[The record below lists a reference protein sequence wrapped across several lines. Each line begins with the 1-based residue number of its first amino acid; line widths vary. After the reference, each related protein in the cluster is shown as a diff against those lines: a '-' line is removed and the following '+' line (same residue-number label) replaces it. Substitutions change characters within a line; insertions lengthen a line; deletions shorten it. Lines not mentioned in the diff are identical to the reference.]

1 MKDFIITVAGLLA
14 IVWLAMQIFAIVMAF
29 QTLGYFAGLV

>member
-14 IVWLAMQIFAIVMAF
+14 IVWLAMQVFASVMTF
-29 QTLGYFAGLV
+29 QALGYFAGLM

>member
-14 IVWLAMQIFAIVMAF
+14 IVWLAMQIFATVMTF
-29 QTLGYFAGLV
+29 QTLGYFAGLM